1 MKMRMHGLCAAVATV
16 MAAGASSV
24 IAQDPATPPATQGP
38 TFRSGVDLITVDVG
52 VVDGR
57 GNPVDDLG
65 AAEFT
70 VKIDGEVRRVV
81 SAELVKVDLA
91 AAKKQVADK
100 SETFYTSN
108 LTPPNGR
115 QIVIAV
121 DQMHIRPG
129 SIRPIMAAASRFLD
143 KLSPLDQV
151 AFIVFPEPGPRV
163 NFTSDKLRLR
173 LAMQGLIG
181 QQPRA
186 IAGQHNIGVTEALAI
201 SNRRDQLV
209 LASVAIRECRS
220 SDPMQRAQCERDI
233 VTEAGEISRRL
244 REETDESVAG
254 LALILRQLTTVDGH
268 KSLILLSEG
277 LALEDQNELRR
288 LVGLAGAARTSINVM
303 ALDLQRGDVTVGET
317 PPTETQDRRIQ
328 MQGLEGLA
336 TMSMGSLFYV
346 AGTGDPIFERLSSEI
361 SAYYLLGVEQR
372 PKDREG
378 DRHRIDVDVRRRGVS
393 IRSRQAFV
401 LSPTA
406 NAPKSAND
414 SLRDALVSPF
424 AVSGLPLRVT
434 TFAHHDTASDKVR
447 LMVSAEVGQPG
458 APKGEFTVG
467 YLLVTD
473 DNRIAGNYA
482 EKRTLEPAGASGNE
496 PLDFLGGV
504 VVEPGI
510 YTLRFGVVDAEG
522 RRGSV
527 IREVNAWKMAG
538 ETLALGDLIVGSV
551 PEPGKGLRAGLEPHV
566 TSDVLAAHLELY
578 STSATTFDQAEV
590 TLDVVEDPDA
600 PALSGVSAQLTPGAK
615 PTWRTAIGLVS
626 VRQLPPGRYV
636 ARARIAREGKAVG
649 VLTRPFVIDRAA
661 GPTTI
666 SYAERAAAAKA
677 FASTLPKFDREV
689 MLARD
694 LLAPMLEVVE
704 KRSATLK
711 DAMVEARAG
720 RYGAAA
726 LEALGAGD
734 QTAAAFLRGVD
745 FYAKGQLD
753 QAATQLAI
761 AAGPR
766 REFFPAAFFLGAA
779 YASVGRDRDAAGV
792 WQQSMGGELRPP
804 VFYAMVADARLRD
817 GIPDAAI
824 DILKP
829 AYEAQPANDEIG
841 RRLGMAYVMTTRYGE
856 ALPVLDALL
865 SRHPT
870 EQGLLLA
877 AIVSQ
882 YELVQGGQVPSVAD
896 VAKLRRYVSAYKG
909 SESALARKYLEA
921 IQAK

>member
-1 MKMRMHGLCAAVATV
+1 MTMRKCGLLAAVVVV
-16 MAAGASSV
+16 MAAGASNVS
-24 IAQDPATPPATQGP
+24 AQDPAPPPAAQGP
-38 TFRSGVDLITVDVG
+38 TFRSGVDLISVDVG

-57 GNPVDDLG
+57 GNPVADLG
-65 AAEFT
+65 AAEFS

-81 SAELVKVDLA
+81 SAELVKVDLE
-91 AAKKQVADK
+91 AAKKVVADK

-181 QQPRA
+181 QHPRA
-186 IAGQHNIGVTEALAI
+186 ITGSHNIGVTEALSI
-201 SNRRDQLV
+201 TNRRDQLV
-209 LASVAIRECRS
+209 LATVAIRECHG

-233 VTEAGEISRRL
+233 VTEAGEITRRL
-244 REETDESVAG
+244 REETEESVAG
-254 LALILRQLTTVDGH
+254 LSLILRQLTTVDGH

-277 LALEDQNELRR
+277 LALDDQNELRR
-288 LVGLAGAARTSINVM
+288 LVSMAGAARTSINVM
-303 ALDLQRGDVTVGET
+303 ALDLQRGDVTVGES
-317 PPTETQDRRIQ
+317 PPTETADRRIQ

-336 TMSMGSLFYV
+336 SMSMGSLFYI

-401 LSPTA
+401 MSPTA
-406 NAPKSAND
+406 GAAKSPND
-414 SLRDALVSPF
+414 SLRDALLSPF

-434 TFAHHDTASDKVR
+434 TFAHHDPASDKVR
-447 LMVSAEVGQPG
+447 LLVSAQVGQPG
-458 APKGEFTVG
+458 APKGDFTVG
-467 YLLVTD
+467 YLLITD
-473 DNRIAGNYA
+473 DNRIAGNYL
-482 EKRTLEPAGASGNE
+482 EKRTLEPPGTSGNE

-510 YTLRFGVVDAEG
+510 YTLRFGVVDASG

-527 IREVNAWKMAG
+527 VREVNAWKMAG
-538 ETLALGDLIVGSV
+538 ETLALGDLIVGST
-551 PEPGKGLRAGLEPHV
+551 PEAGQGLRAGVEPHV
-566 TSDVLAAHLELY
+566 TTDMLATHMELY
-578 STSATTFDQAEV
+578 STSAATFEKAEV
-590 TLDVVEDPDA
+590 TIDVVEDADA
-600 PALSGVSAQLTPGAK
+600 PAIAGVSAQLREASR
-615 PTWRTAIGLVS
+615 PTWRTAVGLVS
-626 VRQLPPGRYV
+626 IRALPPGRYV
-636 ARARIAREGKAVG
+636 ARARITRDGKAVG
-649 VLTRPFVIDRAA
+649 VLIRPFIIDRVAA
-661 GPTTI
+661 PTAV

-677 FASTLPKFDREV
+677 FASTLPKFDRDA
-689 MLARD
+689 MMARD
-694 LLAPMLEVVE
+694 LIGPMLETVE
-704 KRSATLK
+704 QRSATLK

-779 YASVGRDRDAAGV
+779 YASAGRDRDAAGV
-792 WQQSMGGELRPP
+792 WQMSMGTVSRPTA
-804 VFYAMVADARLRD
+804 FYAMVADARLRD

-829 AYEAQPANDEIG
+829 AYAAQPANDEIA
-841 RRLGMAYVMTTRYGE
+841 RRLGMAYVMTTRY
-856 ALPVLDALL
+856 ADAMPVLDGFL

-870 EQGLLLA
+870 DQGLLFA

-882 YELVQGGQVPSVAD
+882 YEIVQGGQVASVDD
-896 VAKLRRYVSAYKG
+896 VNKMRRYVSAYKG
-909 SESALARKYLEA
+909 AESPLARKYLES